1 MNSKIS
7 IIVPVYNVEKY
18 LSRCIESLLV
28 QTYTNFEIILVD
40 DGSLDCC
47 PVICDKYA
55 AKYKNIHVIHKEN
68 GGLADARN
76 AGMKVAKGEY
86 VTFVDSDDYVNSLYL
101 EMLIKGINRGADIS
115 LCDFVEVYDDGVNQ
129 KLEKTQIVIDVLGA
143 KEALTEVLY
152 QRFHDVSAWGILLP
166 FALAQQYPFPEGQL
180 FEDLYT
186 TYKFYLET
194 EQVAF
199 IRAPLYYYFQRI
211 ESIMSKRDD
220 TFIHDLL
227 QASDLLV
234 NACKGQGKNVEQ
246 AALNKQFSNYCRLI
260 LQPSNLQNKYPEV
273 YRDVVKTLK
282 RHRLSILLDH
292 RARWKNRLA
301 ALALFGGVAGLRFA
315 FKFK

>member
-18 LSRCIESLLV
+18 LSRCIESLLA
-28 QTYTNFEIILVD
+28 QTYKNFEIILVD

-86 VTFVDSDDYVNSLYL
+86 ITFVDSDDYVNSLYL

-115 LCDFVEVYDDGVNQ
+115 VCGVAEVYDDGGDQ
-129 KLEKTQIVIDVLGA
+129 KLEKTQIALDVLEA

-152 QRFHDVSAWGILLP
+152 QRFHDVSACGILLP
-166 FALAQQYPFPEGQL
+166 FALAQQYPFPERKL

-186 TYKFYLET
+186 TYNYYLET

-199 IRAPLYYYFQRI
+199 IRTPLYYYFQRKG
-211 ESIMSKRDD
+211 SIMSQRDD

-227 QASDLLV
+227 EASDLLF
-234 NACKGQGKNVEQ
+234 NACKGRGKNVEQ

-273 YRDVVKTLK
+273 YRNVVKTLK
-282 RHRLSILLDH
+282 RDRLSILLDH
-292 RARWKNRLA
+292 RARLKNRLA
-301 ALALFGGVAGLRFA
+301 ALALFCGIAGLRFA
-315 FKFK
+315 FKLK